1 MSADAAAACEA
12 GSQNADNEPRILGLA
27 MVPGKHIV
35 SIYVDNMGSNDLHKV
50 PSNSPQSS
58 VHENMYN

>member
-1 MSADAAAACEA
+1 MSAESATACES
-12 GSQNADNEPRILGLA
+12 GSPSLEIEPRILGLA

-35 SIYVDNMGSNDLHKV
+35 SIHVDNFGAAEANKV

-58 VHENMYN
+58 VHENMFQ